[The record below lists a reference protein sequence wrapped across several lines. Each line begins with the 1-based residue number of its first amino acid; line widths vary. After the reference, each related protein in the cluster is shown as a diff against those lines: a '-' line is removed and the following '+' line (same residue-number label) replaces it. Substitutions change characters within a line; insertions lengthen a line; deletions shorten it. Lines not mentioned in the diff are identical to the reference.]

1 MRKLAFLV
9 VVVGAVGI
17 LAGLPRVTAN
27 VVAGFRAQQIAKEL
41 NLDGLAPSGKAVAL
55 PKWAASHW
63 DPKAGDPW
71 FYRFTPFLY
80 HRLLPEWVRLPRGSI
95 ELFFLRGNCNFAVT
109 TLQFLLQSQGI
120 RSRQLDFVKLSDSGH
135 SALQAEIDGRPV
147 FLDPFFGISFEAN
160 GRLLGFKEA
169 QDHVRAGGQPEYTIL
184 RPKADRSFYADL
196 GSLLFAEEGE
206 PLDIRVVLSAD
217 AAEIGKVDGE
227 SRDVMSEAVR
237 FGLTGYQH
245 FLGARYSRHWRKI
258 YRVSAPSELVF
269 HLTEKA
275 SADALPASNIT
286 PEIEGSRVRYRITC
300 SDCELVLD
308 PKEVPWDWLR
318 MKAWYDVDQLTIRP
332 LPPLSSSAPRS
343 GGYSPA

>member
-17 LAGLPRVTAN
+17 LAALPRVTAN

-55 PKWAASHW
+55 SKWAASHW

-245 FLGARYSRHWRKI
+245 SLARDTAVTGAKFI
-258 YRVSAPSELVF
+258 
-269 HLTEKA
+269 
-275 SADALPASNIT
+275 
-286 PEIEGSRVRYRITC
+286 G
-300 SDCELVLD
+300 
-308 PKEVPWDWLR
+308 
-318 MKAWYDVDQLTIRP
+318 
-332 LPPLSSSAPRS
+332 SAPRRS
-343 GGYSPA
+343 WSFISLRRHPQMHCPHPISHLKSRARGCGTESLVAIASWSWIRKRCRGTGCA